1 MSDPLLLYG
10 ATGFTGRL
18 ILESA
23 LALGLRPILGGRD
36 AAKLAAIAEPLGLS
50 WRAASLA
57 DTTQLDAALADVR
70 VVLHAAGPFS
80 QTAAPMAAACLR
92 AGVHYLD
99 VTGEIP
105 VIEALA
111 QRNREARQRGV
122 MIMPGTGFDVVPSD
136 CLAAH
141 VAARLS
147 GATTLRLGLTGLA
160 FATRGSASTLAEH
173 AGVGVNVRRGGVLTP
188 VAPGALRRR
197 FDFGD
202 GPRDC
207 CNVSWGDVAAA
218 YYTTGIPDITVYFE
232 ATPTVEAMLLASRT
246 LGWMLRSGPWQ
257 AWLKAHAA
265 LLPEGPSAAER
276 APREMVVVAE
286 AEDAHGRTVR
296 ARLRTPEAYTFTGQ
310 VAPVIARHVLRGN
323 YEPGFQT
330 PGRVYGADFVLGFA
344 GVTRDDLVNG
354 A

>member
-1 MSDPLLLYG
+1 MADPLLVYG

-18 ILESA
+18 IVESA
-23 LALGLRPILGGRD
+23 LALGLRPVLGGRD
-36 AAKLAAIAEPLGLS
+36 AAKLAALGEPLGLP
-50 WRAASLA
+50 WRAAALA
-57 DTTQLDAALADVR
+57 DATQLDAALAGMR

-105 VIEALA
+105 VIEQLAALH
-111 QRNREARQRGV
+111 RDARRRGI

-141 VAARLS
+141 VAARLP

-173 AGVGVNVRRGGVLTP
+173 AGIGVNVRRGGVITP

-218 YYTTGIPDITVYFE
+218 YYTTGIPDIAVYFE
-232 ATPTVEAMLLASRT
+232 ATPAVETMLLASRT
-246 LGWMLRSGPWQ
+246 LGWMLRSAPWQ
-257 AWLKAHAA
+257 VWLKAHAA

-276 APREMVVVAE
+276 APRAMVIVAE
-286 AEDAHGRTVR
+286 ASDGAGRRAR
-296 ARLRTPEAYTFTGQ
+296 ARLRTPEAYTFTGTI
-310 VAPVIARHVLRGN
+310 AAAIARRVLRGDC
-323 YEPGFQT
+323 EPGFQT
-330 PGRVYGADFVLGFA
+330 PGRVYGADYVLGFS
-344 GVTRDDLVNG
+344 GVSREDL
-354 A
+354 